1 MSCIWSFLE
10 VINRMFLNVTVNVI
24 VNAIDILGVLN
35 GFHKLLEAFENR
47 AISASFVADISFPDA
62 SSPVSR
68 TTLKPLILSGVSGI
82 LGGQKRLLNVILN
95 VIGRL

>member
-35 GFHKLLEAFENR
+35 G
-47 AISASFVADISFPDA
+47 SFLFAPQ
-62 SSPVSR
+62 
-68 TTLKPLILSGVSGI
+68 
-82 LGGQKRLLNVILN
+82 GGTKYGLP
-95 VIGRL
+95 